1 MSEHSEQLNELAK
14 ALAVAQGEFPKIAA
28 TETGKVQGE
37 GKKGAYEYT
46 YKYADLAGVVETVQP
61 ILSKH
66 GLSVAQFISVTESG
80 KDTLTTW
87 LMHES
92 GQFIT
97 SSMRLYL
104 KKDDSQAQGSA
115 VTYARRY
122 SYCAALGLVV
132 DEDDDGQRA
141 TAAKVHSSPSEPKT
155 TNSKQK
161 TTKKAN
167 PETGELEH
175 NLQPKMLDEI
185 KGADRPKFLERFGSR
200 YKFKITAVPD
210 SHREEVE
217 KFIGEWSAGRPFAGA
232 TDSAETSAVPT

>member
-14 ALAVAQGEFPKIAA
+14 ALAVAQGEFPKIVA
-28 TETGKVQGE
+28 TETGKIQGE

-66 GLSVAQFISVTESG
+66 GLSLAQFISVTEGG

-132 DEDDDGQRA
+132 DEDDDGARTRA
-141 TAAKVHSSPSEPKT
+141 QSHSSPPKA
-155 TNSKQK
+155 KQQK
-161 TTKKAN
+161 GVAD
-167 PETGELEH
+167 PETGEVLV
-175 NLQPKMLDEI
+175 NLNPMFLQWI
-185 KGADRPKFLERFGSR
+185 QGADRPVFLAWVKEKYGIDQLT
-200 YKFKITAVPD
+200 KVPASKED
-210 SHREEVE
+210 AIREAIEA
-217 KFIGEWSAGRPFAGA
+217 KGRGEEPKDPGRPFSNDEAA
-232 TDSAETSAVPT
+232 I

>member
-14 ALAVAQGEFPKIAA
+14 ALAVAQGEFPKIVA
-28 TETGKVQGE
+28 TEIGKVQGE

-66 GLSVAQFISVTESG
+66 GLSVAQFISVTDG
-80 KDTLTTW
+80 GNDTLTTW

-104 KKDDSQAQGSA
+104 KKDDSQGQGSA

-132 DEDDDGQRA
+132 DEDDDGAKASMR
-141 TAAKVHSSPSEPKT
+141 TAQAHSSPSEPKP
-155 TNSKQK
+155 KA
-161 TTKKAN
+161 TKKAN
-167 PETGELEH
+167 SQTGEIEH
-175 NLQPKMLDEI
+175 NLQPKMLEEI
-185 KGADRPKFLERFGSR
+185 KGADRPKFLEHLGSK
-200 YKFKITAVPD
+200 YEFKITAVPD
-210 SHREEVE
+210 SKREEVE
-217 KFIGEWSAGRPFAGA
+217 KLIGEWSAGRPFSDDPGA
-232 TDSAETSAVPT
+232 KAEA

>member
-14 ALAVAQGEFPKIAA
+14 ALAVAQGEFPKIVA

-66 GLSVAQFISVTESG
+66 GLSVAQFISVTEG
-80 KDTLTTW
+80 GNDTLTTW

-104 KKDDSQAQGSA
+104 KKDDSQGQGSA

-132 DEDDDGQRA
+132 DEDDDGN
-141 TAAKVHSSPSEPKT
+141 AASNGRSTTRSEDKPKR
-155 TNSKQK
+155 SGVAPA
-161 TTKKAN
+161 KKAN

-175 NLQPKMLDEI
+175 NLQPRMLDEI
-185 KGADRPKFLERFGSR
+185 KGADRPKFLEHFGSN
-200 YKFKITAVPD
+200 YEFKITEVPD
-210 SHREEVE
+210 SKREEVE
-217 KFIGEWSAGRPFAGA
+217 KLIGEWSAGRPFDKAA
-232 TDSAETSAVPT
+232 S

>member
-14 ALAVAQGEFPKIAA
+14 ALTVAQGEFPKIVA
-28 TETGKVQGE
+28 TEIGKIKGE
-37 GKKGAYEYT
+37 GKSGAYEYS

-66 GLSVAQFISVTESG
+66 GLSVAQFISVTEG
-80 KDTLTTW
+80 GNDTLTTW

-104 KKDDSQAQGSA
+104 KKDDSQSQGSA

-132 DEDDDGQRA
+132 DEDDDG
-141 TAAKVHSSPSEPKT
+141 AKASQMKSAQAHSSPQKPKA
-155 TNSKQK
+155 SKP
-161 TTKKAN
+161 KAD
-167 PETGELEH
+167 PETGEVLH
-175 NLQPKMLDEI
+175 NLQPKMLEEI
-185 KGADRPKFLERFGSR
+185 KGADRPKFLEHLGSK
-200 YKFKITAVPD
+200 YEFKITAVPD
-210 SHREEVE
+210 SKREEVE
-217 KFIGEWSAGRPFAGA
+217 KLIGDWSAGRPFTDDPGA
-232 TDSAETSAVPT
+232 KAEA